1 MYFPR
6 ISQSSNGKPRIVAR
20 AQFGS
25 SRKETPESFLKLTR
39 VFLSAEGTMPSA
51 SIVSNPI
58 SNSSAK
64 DNKDTM
70 ETPQPGGDTYL
81 CQAVQVLEKK
91 VRNLEKRKV
100 TRSTFYRHTACFQ
113 LLLSNWICV
122 HLSSS
127 NVGQGDLF
135 QIGSRFGQTLLLK
148 YVDFDHY
155 HWSKFRVP
163 RLPLLCTL
171 PLPPSTHR
179 LLNKCST
186 NCSMFHFT
194 FELSGIQKYSII

>member
-6 ISQSSNGKPRIVAR
+6 ISHSSNGKPRIVAR

-113 LLLSNWICV
+113 LLLSNFVIEFVYIFLLPMLAREIFFRLV
-122 HLSSS
+122 HDSAKHC
-127 NVGQGDLF
+127 F
-135 QIGSRFGQTLLLK
+135 
-148 YVDFDHY
+148 
-155 HWSKFRVP
+155 
-163 RLPLLCTL
+163 
-171 PLPPSTHR
+171 
-179 LLNKCST
+179 
-186 NCSMFHFT
+186 
-194 FELSGIQKYSII
+194 